1 MTDRKAWNQ
10 KEDIAIL
17 QLVKQYGI
25 KKWTIVAEK
34 MKEVYGL
41 FGRSGKQCR
50 ERYHN
55 HLDPTINKEPWSE
68 NEERVIFVAHKE
80 HGNKWA
86 EIAKLLP
93 GRTDNA
99 IKNHFYSTLRR
110 SLRRIN
116 KLIGDKNSNWHDYIF
131 SKEKGTQQIKDI
143 KPGVLS
149 KIFILA
155 EKNPSELKDDHMKRL
170 CQACKGLQDSILEF
184 AQSKQKSQINQFN
197 EDKFKQLIDKIME
210 FNALYTKQRESRLKL
225 KKKNHKK
232 RKSRIDDDDD
242 DDDYTSDYKYE
253 EISNYVPLKRS
264 SRLNAKKKVVEFT
277 SHFQHIDKEDYIDIC
292 IRTKKGPLFNIIRD
306 EFEIQQDNEEQQSS
320 NNYHQQYIYDYQ
332 GNNSPNNQQ
341 MTPAFPVL
349 TPRQIFFQKPINP
362 YQEELGL
369 DDNPLSKSNFVPIVI
384 TKPYTQCK
392 EKTLDTIA
400 SQLQKKI
407 NANADKY
414 IFNQQATQD
423 SDLEI
428 NIGEAFEI
436 QKDYKSPTSKFG
448 IGGYSPSAFRK
459 YKKDQETGLVNFMVT
474 PHNYK

>member
-10 KEDIAIL
+10 KEDTAIL

-34 MKEVYGL
+34 MKELYGL

-68 NEERVIFVAHKE
+68 NEERVIFIAHKE

-116 KLIGDKNSNWHDYIF
+116 KLIGDKN
-131 SKEKGTQQIKDI
+131 KKGTQQIKDI

-155 EKNPSELKDDHMKRL
+155 EKSPSELKDDHMKKL

-197 EDKFKQLIDKIME
+197 EDKFKQLIDKIMD
-210 FNALYTKQRESRLKL
+210 FNSLYTKQRESRLKL

-242 DDDYTSDYKYE
+242 DDDDYTSDYKYE
-253 EISNYVPLKRS
+253 VISNKFPLKRS
-264 SRLNAKKKVVEFT
+264 SRLNAKKRV
-277 SHFQHIDKEDYIDIC
+277 HIDKEDYIDIC
-292 IRTKKGPLFNIIRD
+292 IRTKKGPLYNILRD
-306 EFEIQQDNEEQQSS
+306 ELIVQHDEKEEQCS
-320 NNYHQQYIYDYQ
+320 NYQQQCAYEFQ
-332 GNNSPNNQQ
+332 GTNSPNNHQF
-341 MTPAFPVL
+341 TPAFNVL
-349 TPRQIFFQKPINP
+349 TPRQIFFQKHTNQ
-362 YQEELGL
+362 YQEDGIQNN
-369 DDNPLSKSNFVPIVI
+369 DDAMLSKSNLVPILI
-384 TKPYTQCK
+384 TKQYTQCK
-392 EKTLDTIA
+392 DKLLDNLA
-400 SQLQKKI
+400 QQLQQKI
-407 NANADKY
+407 NANAEKY
-414 IFNQQATQD
+414 IYNHQNNQD

-428 NIGEAFEI
+428 NIGDAFEI
-436 QKDYKSPTSKFG
+436 PKDYKSPSSKFG
-448 IGGYSPSAFRK
+448 ISGYSPSVFRK
-459 YKKDQETGLVNFMVT
+459 YKKNQESGLVNFMIT
-474 PHNYK
+474 PQHYK

>member
-10 KEDIAIL
+10 KEDMVIL

-41 FGRSGKQCR
+41 LGRSGKQCR

-68 NEERVIFVAHKE
+68 NEEKVIFVAHKE

-116 KLIGDKNSNWHDYIF
+116 KLIGDKN
-131 SKEKGTQQIKDI
+131 KKGTQQIKDI

-155 EKNPSELKDDHMKRL
+155 EKNPAELKDDHMKKL

-210 FNALYTKQRESRLKL
+210 FNTLYTKQRESRLKL

-232 RKSRIDDDDD
+232 RKSRIDDDED

-264 SRLNAKKKVVEFT
+264 SRLNAKKKV
-277 SHFQHIDKEDYIDIC
+277 HIDKEDYIDIC

-320 NNYHQQYIYDYQ
+320 NNYHQQYIFDYQ
-332 GNNSPNNQQ
+332 GNNSPNNHQ
-341 MTPAFPVL
+341 MTPAFSVL
-349 TPRQIFFQKPINP
+349 TPRQIFFQKPIIQ
-362 YQEELGL
+362 YQEEQGL
-369 DDNPLSKSNFVPIVI
+369 QDDNPVSKQNFVPIVI

-400 SQLQKKI
+400 YQLQQKI

-414 IFNQQATQD
+414 IFNQLATQD

-428 NIGEAFEI
+428 NIGDAFEV

-459 YKKDQETGLVNFMVT
+459 YKKDQETGLVNFMAT

>member
-10 KEDIAIL
+10 KEDTAIL

-34 MKEVYGL
+34 MKELYSL

-68 NEERVIFVAHKE
+68 NEERVIFIAHKE

-116 KLIGDKNSNWHDYIF
+116 KLIGDKNIKKRVHNRQ
-131 SKEKGTQQIKDI
+131 KTQNLEYYQRY
-143 KPGVLS
+143 S
-149 KIFILA
+149 FWQR
-155 EKNPSELKDDHMKRL
+155 RL

-197 EDKFKQLIDKIME
+197 EDKFKQLIDKIMD

-253 EISNYVPLKRS
+253 ELSHKFPLKRS
-264 SRLNAKKKVVEFT
+264 SRLNAKRK
-277 SHFQHIDKEDYIDIC
+277 HIDKEDYIDIC
-292 IRTKKGPLFNIIRD
+292 IRTKKGPLYTILRD
-306 EFEIQQDNEEQQSS
+306 QLEVQQEDKEEQSS
-320 NNYHQQYIYDYQ
+320 NFQQQYAYEFQ
-332 GNNSPNNQQ
+332 GINSPNNHQF
-341 MTPAFPVL
+341 TPGFHVL
-349 TPRQIFFQKPINP
+349 TPRQIFFQKQSNQ
-362 YQEELGL
+362 YYDDGMHNEEA
-369 DDNPLSKSNFVPIVI
+369 PLSKSNFVPIVI
-384 TKPYTQCK
+384 TKQYSQYK
-392 EKTLDTIA
+392 DKTLDNMA
-400 SQLQKKI
+400 QQLQQKI
-407 NANADKY
+407 NANAEKY
-414 IFNQQATQD
+414 VNHQLD

-428 NIGEAFEI
+428 NIGDAFEI
-436 QKDYKSPTSKFG
+436 PKDYKSPSSKFG

-459 YKKDQETGLVNFMVT
+459 YRKNQESGLVNFMIT
-474 PHNYK
+474 PRHYK

>member
-10 KEDIAIL
+10 KEDMAIL

-55 HLDPTINKEPWSE
+55 HLDPAINKEPWSE

-116 KLIGDKNSNWHDYIF
+116 KLIGDKN
-131 SKEKGTQQIKDI
+131 KKGTQQIKDI

-155 EKNPSELKDDHMKRL
+155 EKNPSELKDDHMKKL

-232 RKSRIDDDDD
+232 RKSRIEDDDD

-253 EISNYVPLKRS
+253 EVSNYVPLKRS
-264 SRLNAKKKVVEFT
+264 SRLNAKKKV
-277 SHFQHIDKEDYIDIC
+277 HIDKEDYLDIC

-320 NNYHQQYIYDYQ
+320 NNYNQQYIYDYQ
-332 GNNSPNNQQ
+332 GNNSPNNHQ

-349 TPRQIFFQKPINP
+349 TPRQIFFQKPINQ
-362 YQEELGL
+362 YQEEQGL
-369 DDNPLSKSNFVPIVI
+369 QDDNVLSKSNFVPIVI
-384 TKPYTQCK
+384 TKPFNQCR
-392 EKTLDTIA
+392 EKALDTIA
-400 SQLQKKI
+400 QQLQQRI

-414 IFNQQATQD
+414 IYNQQATQD

-428 NIGEAFEI
+428 NIGDPFEI

>member
-10 KEDIAIL
+10 KEDAAIL

-34 MKEVYGL
+34 MKEIYGL

-55 HLDPTINKEPWSE
+55 HLDPTINKDPWSE
-68 NEERVIFVAHKE
+68 NEERVIFIAHKE

-116 KLIGDKNSNWHDYIF
+116 KLIGDKN
-131 SKEKGTQQIKDI
+131 IK
-143 KPGVLS
+143 KRVLNRQ
-149 KIFILA
+149 KIQNLD
-155 EKNPSELKDDHMKRL
+155 PSELKDDHMKKL

-197 EDKFKQLIDKIME
+197 EDKFKQLIDKIMD

-253 EISNYVPLKRS
+253 EISHKFPLKRS
-264 SRLNAKKKVVEFT
+264 SRLNAKKKV
-277 SHFQHIDKEDYIDIC
+277 HIDKEDYIDIC
-292 IRTKKGPLFNIIRD
+292 IRTKKGPLYTILRD
-306 EFEIQQDNEEQQSS
+306 ELEVQQVDQEEQSS
-320 NNYHQQYIYDYQ
+320 DYQQQYAYEYQ
-332 GNNSPNNQQ
+332 GTNSPNNHQFA
-341 MTPAFPVL
+341 PAFHVQ
-349 TPRQIFFQKPINP
+349 TPRQILFQRPTNQ
-362 YQEELGL
+362 YQDDGIHGEEAAI
-369 DDNPLSKSNFVPIVI
+369 SKSNFVPIVI
-384 TKPYTQCK
+384 TKQYTQYK
-392 EKTLDTIA
+392 DKTLENLA
-400 SQLQKKI
+400 QQLQQKI
-407 NANADKY
+407 NANAEKY
-414 IFNQQATQD
+414 IHNHQQD

-428 NIGEAFEI
+428 NIGDAFEI
-436 QKDYKSPTSKFG
+436 PKDYKSPSSKFG

-459 YKKDQETGLVNFMVT
+459 YRKNQESGLVNFMIT
-474 PHNYK
+474 PRHYK